1 MLPEGGAGT
10 AQNLRHQMRLPPGRG
25 TSAAESQGRR
35 FSAESETQ
43 CSTESEAPAQHCRR
57 DGARR
62 KSVRRSYRS
71 AGDPALSALEEA
83 TAAASG
89 RRAPSGR
96 RALSGRRAKM
106 GNLHYFSI
114 FVPLYKSLLMIM
126 GSSSDMS
133 RNSSGRSGREK
144 SSSKST
150 SSGRSGSRSRL
161 AAGVAKWLTT
171 SGRKWYQNWILKNIV
186 VAGGSMVLL
195 CVVLVWLS
203 GLWTRHGSEFALP
216 DFCGSTISEAQEIAQ
231 ANELK
236 LDVTDS
242 VYLPHIKAG
251 LVLKQNPDAGSN
263 VKRGRRILLSI
274 NSLKPKMVEM
284 PLVTGYFLREAS
296 FALERNSLRV
306 GKLIYVEDIASNNV
320 LRQLYKGR
328 EIKAGTKIASQ
339 SEIDLEVGIATT
351 DNTTFIPNL
360 EGMPYSIVKEI
371 LTDNSLNLGKA
382 VFNKGI
388 KNYMDSLN
396 AVVYKQIPQPVDTP
410 VILGTSVTL
419 YFKSVDKK

>member
-1 MLPEGGAGT
+1 
-10 AQNLRHQMRLPPGRG
+10 MRLPPGRG
-25 TSAAESQGRR
+25 TSAAQSQRPGAAQSRRPSAAQSQGL
-35 FSAESETQ
+35 Q
-43 CSTESEAPAQHCRR
+43 CSTDSGAPVQHRVRGAGAALQEGWSEAEVCAEKLPLRGGLCAECPGGSHS
-57 DGARR
+57 GSIGK
-62 KSVRRSYRS
+62 KSTIGKKR
-71 AGDPALSALEEA
+71 A
-83 TAAASG
+83 T
-89 RRAPSGR
+89 
-96 RALSGRRAKM
+96 M

-144 SSSKST
+144 SSGKST

-216 DFCGSTISEAQEIAQ
+216 DFCGSTISEAQELAQ

-382 VFNKGI
+382 IFNKGI

>member
-1 MLPEGGAGT
+1 M
-10 AQNLRHQMRLPPGRG
+10 QRRVRG
-25 TSAAESQGRR
+25 TSAAQNQRAPA
-35 FSAESETQ
+35 SAALREGW
-43 CSTESEAPAQHCRR
+43 SEAEVCAEKLPFRGGLCTECPGGSHC
-57 DGARR
+57 GSIGKKSTIGKKSSIR
-62 KSVRRSYRS
+62 KKSTI
-71 AGDPALSALEEA
+71 GKN
-83 TAAASG
+83 
-89 RRAPSGR
+89 
-96 RALSGRRAKM
+96 RAKM

-144 SSSKST
+144 SSGKST
-150 SSGRSGSRSRL
+150 SSGKSGSKSRL

-216 DFCGSTISEAQEIAQ
+216 DFCGSTIAEAQELAQ

-382 VFNKGI
+382 IFNKGI

>member
-1 MLPEGGAGT
+1 MQHRVRGAG
-10 AQNLRHQMRLPPGRG
+10 
-25 TSAAESQGRR
+25 AALQEGW
-35 FSAESETQ
+35 
-43 CSTESEAPAQHCRR
+43 SEAEVCAEKLPLRGGLCAECPGGSHC
-57 DGARR
+57 GSIGKKSTIR
-62 KSVRRSYRS
+62 KKSTI
-71 AGDPALSALEEA
+71 EKK
-83 TAAASG
+83 
-89 RRAPSGR
+89 RAIGKK
-96 RALSGRRAKM
+96 RAKM

-144 SSSKST
+144 SSGKST
-150 SSGRSGSRSRL
+150 SKSSGRSGSRSRL

-216 DFCGSTISEAQEIAQ
+216 DFCGSTIAEAQELAQ

-263 VKRGRRILLSI
+263 VKRGRRILLTI

-382 VFNKGI
+382 IFNKGI

>member
-1 MLPEGGAGT
+1 
-10 AQNLRHQMRLPPGRG
+10 MRLPPDRG
-25 TSAAESQGRR
+25 TSAAESQGRQC
-35 FSAESETQ
+35 SAESGAPVQHRLRGAGAALQEGW
-43 CSTESEAPAQHCRR
+43 SEAEVCAEKLTLRGGLCAECPGGSHC
-57 DGARR
+57 GSIGKKSSIR
-62 KSVRRSYRS
+62 KKITI
-71 AGDPALSALEEA
+71 GKK
-83 TAAASG
+83 
-89 RRAPSGR
+89 
-96 RALSGRRAKM
+96 RAKM
-106 GNLHYFSI
+106 GNLHDFSI

-126 GSSSDMS
+126 SSSSDMS
-133 RNSSGRSGREK
+133 RNRSGREK
-144 SSSKST
+144 SSGKST

-216 DFCGSTISEAQEIAQ
+216 DFCGSTISEAQELAQ

-419 YFKSVDKK
+419 YFKAVDKK

>member
-1 MLPEGGAGT
+1 MRFVAGT
-10 AQNLRHQMRLPPGRG
+10 
-25 TSAAESQGRR
+25 GRR
-35 FSAESETQ
+35 YSAELEAPMRCCRQGHQ
-43 CSTESEAPAQHCRR
+43 CSTESGAPVQRRVRDPVQHRVRGAGAALQEGWSEAEVCAEKLPLRGGLCAECPGGSHC
-57 DGARR
+57 GSIGK
-62 KSVRRSYRS
+62 KSTI
-71 AGDPALSALEEA
+71 GKK
-83 TAAASG
+83 
-89 RRAPSGR
+89 
-96 RALSGRRAKM
+96 RAKM

-144 SSSKST
+144 SSGKST

-216 DFCGSTISEAQEIAQ
+216 DFCGSTISEAQELAQ

>member
-1 MLPEGGAGT
+1 
-10 AQNLRHQMRLPPGRG
+10 
-25 TSAAESQGRR
+25 
-35 FSAESETQ
+35 
-43 CSTESEAPAQHCRR
+43 
-57 DGARR
+57 
-62 KSVRRSYRS
+62 
-71 AGDPALSALEEA
+71 
-83 TAAASG
+83 
-89 RRAPSGR
+89 
-96 RALSGRRAKM
+96 
-106 GNLHYFSI
+106 
-114 FVPLYKSLLMIM
+114 MIM

-144 SSSKST
+144 SSGKST
-150 SSGRSGSRSRL
+150 SSGKSGSKSRL

-216 DFCGSTISEAQEIAQ
+216 DFCGSTIAEAQELAQ

>member
-1 MLPEGGAGT
+1 
-10 AQNLRHQMRLPPGRG
+10 
-25 TSAAESQGRR
+25 
-35 FSAESETQ
+35 
-43 CSTESEAPAQHCRR
+43 
-57 DGARR
+57 
-62 KSVRRSYRS
+62 
-71 AGDPALSALEEA
+71 
-83 TAAASG
+83 
-89 RRAPSGR
+89 
-96 RALSGRRAKM
+96 
-106 GNLHYFSI
+106 
-114 FVPLYKSLLMIM
+114 MIM

-144 SSSKST
+144 SSGKST
-150 SSGRSGSRSRL
+150 STSRSRSGSRSRL

-382 VFNKGI
+382 IFNKGI

-419 YFKSVDKK
+419 YFKAVDKK

>member
-1 MLPEGGAGT
+1 MRCCPAGAPVQRRVKDPVQRRVKDPVQHRLRGAG
-10 AQNLRHQMRLPPGRG
+10 AALREEWNEAEVCAEKLPLRGGLCAECPGG
-25 TSAAESQGRR
+25 SHCGSIGKK
-35 FSAESETQ
+35 
-43 CSTESEAPAQHCRR
+43 STI
-57 DGARR
+57 G
-62 KSVRRSYRS
+62 KK
-71 AGDPALSALEEA
+71 
-83 TAAASG
+83 
-89 RRAPSGR
+89 
-96 RALSGRRAKM
+96 RAKM

-144 SSSKST
+144 SSGKST
-150 SSGRSGSRSRL
+150 SKSSGRSRL

-382 VFNKGI
+382 IFNKGI

-419 YFKSVDKK
+419 YFKAVDKK

>member
-1 MLPEGGAGT
+1 MRCCPAGAPVQRRVRDPVQHRLRGAG
-10 AQNLRHQMRLPPGRG
+10 AALREGWNEAEVCAEKLPFRGGLCTECPGG
-25 TSAAESQGRR
+25 SHCGSIGKK
-35 FSAESETQ
+35 
-43 CSTESEAPAQHCRR
+43 STI
-57 DGARR
+57 G
-62 KSVRRSYRS
+62 KK
-71 AGDPALSALEEA
+71 
-83 TAAASG
+83 
-89 RRAPSGR
+89 
-96 RALSGRRAKM
+96 RAKM

-144 SSSKST
+144 SSGKST
-150 SSGRSGSRSRL
+150 SSGKSGSKSRL

-216 DFCGSTISEAQEIAQ
+216 DFCGSTISEAQELAQ

-351 DNTTFIPNL
+351 DNTTFIPNM

-382 VFNKGI
+382 IFNKGI

-419 YFKSVDKK
+419 YFKAVDKK